1 MDDTN
6 HRDTTPA
13 AINLAPLL
21 SHFCADRNRPDTFE
35 LMALQSYVDSL
46 VLQDRNP
53 ASRRRQAA
61 LELSAALE
69 DILLRSTRFDD
80 ALLDN
85 YLSLRHAEREI
96 IIRYVLPTLN

>member
-6 HRDTTPA
+6 SRDTTPP
-13 AINLAPLL
+13 AINLTPLL
-21 SHFCADRNRPDTFE
+21 SHFCADLNTPDTFE

-46 VLQDRNP
+46 ALQEKNP
-53 ASRRRQAA
+53 GSRRRQAA